1 MTHPEP
7 APEPAPEPGF
17 SGVAAAGIALLF
29 LLLRIVLL
37 VVRAPFFDEQYTLW
51 MARQPLGSI
60 VPHLL
65 HDSGPPLYYLLARI
79 PSVDALRWMSLAF
92 AAIAFV
98 LVARR
103 SLIAAALLA
112 VYPPA
117 VLYATEAR
125 AYALCGLLIAIGVVY
140 LERGGHASPL
150 IAPARP
156 AHSTFAFVLA
166 AYTHYYGVLFFPLLF
181 FRAQGAGRR
190 AQLFAFGSACLLFAP
205 GFFLALQQPSAATA
219 WNVQPQYWV
228 LAASVVPFVLLS
240 RTWRFA
246 PAVLIPLALVIAFAL
261 AGRNIYFPMRFE
273 SVLAVPL
280 VLWAAASLERW
291 RPAVRYALIAVL
303 MIAGGA
309 ITVRGIAA
317 EMQRPTDSRVR
328 AAMFAA
334 RFGPSASVV
343 AADYCYLIA
352 AAELGPRVRA
362 FPPAQGEHPGWYAPP
377 SMEAALAAARSLPVN
392 GFVFIGD
399 AGTPELAALRQVR
412 RVQLRFRDGL
422 AVVLWVE
429 PRDLTATVH

>member
-1 MTHPEP
+1 VR
-7 APEPAPEPGF
+7 A
-17 SGVAAAGIALLF
+17 ALLALVF
-29 LLLRIVLL
+29 LALRVVLL
-37 VVRAPFFDEQYTLW
+37 FVRAPFFDELYTAW
-51 MARQPLGSI
+51 MARQPLGAI

-65 HDSGPPLYYLLARI
+65 HDSGPPLYYFLARI
-79 PSVDALRWMSLAF
+79 PSVDALRWMSLVF

-98 LVARR
+98 LVLRK
-103 SLIAAALLA
+103 SLVAAALLA

-125 AYALCGLLIAIGVVY
+125 GYALCGLLVAIGV
-140 LERGGHASPL
+140 LLFDEERPYAS
-150 IAPARP
+150 AA
-156 AHSTFAFVLA
+156 AFAGA
-166 AYTHYYGVLFFPLLF
+166 AYAHYYGVLFFPTKNWRALLL
-181 FRAQGAGRR
+181 AVA
-190 AQLFAFGSACLLFAP
+190 LFIP
-205 GFFLALQQPSAATA
+205 GFVLALHQPFEAMA
-219 WNVQPQYWV
+219 WNVRPQY
-228 LAASVVPFVLLS
+228 LVLLVS
-240 RTWRFA
+240 VAPFIALARTWRFA

-291 RPAVRYALIAVL
+291 RPALRTTIIAVL

-309 ITVRGIAA
+309 IAVRGIAV

-334 RFGPSASVV
+334 RFGPSATVV
-343 AADYCYLIA
+343 AADYCYLFA
-352 AAELGPRVRA
+352 ASELGPRVRA

-377 SMEAALAAARSLPVN
+377 SMEAALAAARSLPAN

-399 AGTPELAALRQVR
+399 AGTPELAALPRVR
-412 RVQLRFRDGL
+412 RVQLRFRDGP

-429 PRDLTATVH
+429 PRDLTSTVH